1 MFPSIN
7 PPVGNECA
15 GGGPRTTNNVPI
27 RDSSNR
33 YSSFFHC
40 FLPFTRFW
48 GVFTAIVLCGVG
60 VDLAFHKHNSGYYL
74 IGSSAAVLFLEV
86 TWVVTLFLQLC
97 VRAESRV
104 FRCWSVFSWLE
115 GWKKSLLY
123 APLGAVPLI
132 CPHKLWLSYVAA
144 GQLVALA
151 FFHFVLSFKGRRR
164 RKRKDRLLHADIDS
178 FESSKFEEVTEVL
191 DDGLPEPIPGSSHSL
206 SDSLAEQD
214 TILEI

>member
-123 APLGAVPLI
+123 GPLGAVPLI

-178 FESSKFEEVTEVL
+178 FESKFEEVTEVL

>member
-1 MFPSIN
+1 MSGFLTLFVYLCVLSTRVTSLKGTRIVNGDEARDGQFPWQ
-7 PPVGNECA
+7 V
-15 GGGPRTTNNVPI
+15 
-27 RDSSNR
+27 
-33 YSSFFHC
+33 
-40 FLPFTRFW
+40 
-48 GVFTAIVLCGVG
+48 AIMGKSATIPTYLCGG
-60 VDLAFHKHNSGYYL
+60 AL
-74 IGSSAAVLFLEV
+74 ISES
-86 TWVVTLFLQLC
+86 WVFKLGT
-97 VRAESRV
+97 ESRF
-104 FRCWSVFSWLE
+104 FRCWSIFTWLE

-123 APLGAVPLI
+123 APMGAVPLI

-151 FFHFVLSFKGRRR
+151 FFHIVLSFKGRRR
-164 RKRKDRLLHADIDS
+164 RKRKDRLIHGDIDS